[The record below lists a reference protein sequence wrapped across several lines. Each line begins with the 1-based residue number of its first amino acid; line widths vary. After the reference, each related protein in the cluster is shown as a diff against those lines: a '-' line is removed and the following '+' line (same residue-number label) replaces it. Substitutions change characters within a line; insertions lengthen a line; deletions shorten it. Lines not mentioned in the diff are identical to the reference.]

1 MASTKLALPQ
11 EETTQRR
18 KSMRISQPSD
28 RKEDLF
34 ELEDVQL
41 PIGSCKI
48 DPESASGS
56 ERLGHRCLRR
66 SSLGRPL
73 RQAMERVATYK
84 EVPLN
89 IKLRRS

>member
-1 MASTKLALPQ
+1 
-11 EETTQRR
+11 
-18 KSMRISQPSD
+18 MRIPQPSD
-28 RKEDLF
+28 RKADLF

-41 PIGSCKI
+41 AIGGCKI
-48 DPESASGS
+48 DPERASDNERPGQASAQF
-56 ERLGHRCLRR
+56 LRR

-73 RQAMERVATYK
+73 RQAREKVATYK

>member
-1 MASTKLALPQ
+1 
-11 EETTQRR
+11 
-18 KSMRISQPSD
+18 MRIPQPSD
-28 RKEDLF
+28 RKAGLF

-41 PIGSCKI
+41 AIGGCKI
-48 DPESASGS
+48 DPESASDN
-56 ERLGHRCLRR
+56 ERPGQASAQFLRR

-73 RQAMERVATYK
+73 RQAREKVATYK